1 MENPGDVME
10 MKAQLKEMAVAQSYL
25 VEMVSKFK
33 TSEVPKMINYRSEFP
48 ELTTS
53 NRAATSSDL

>member
-33 TSEVPKMINYRSEFP
+33 TSEVPKMINYHSEFP

>member
-1 MENPGDVME
+1 ME